1 MKSVSAHSTKI
12 VITGAS
18 GFIGRQLVPRLRD
31 AGCELLLVGRDP
43 TALQSQFP
51 DLACCTYEELS
62 SRAQGFDSLV
72 HLAVLNNDAT
82 ASPEEFERV
91 NVGLLSDVLAQAKA
105 AKVIHFINVT
115 TFHAL
120 SGKGSDYAVSKRKAL
135 DIIEGTTG
143 IDAVNLFLPA
153 VYGDAFAGKLSLV
166 ARLPGFLRGMALT
179 FLSAM
184 APTVHVDRIAQFL
197 IRGDIGLDRDVF
209 LAEPQD
215 DNLVFRLGKGLIDA
229 LFVIGVIGVF
239 WWLLLIVW
247 ILIPLDSPGPGT
259 FAQTRIG
266 KGGNKFTIY
275 KFRTMKRGTKEVG
288 THDMTADSVTR
299 MGAFLRKTKLD
310 ELSQVFNIILGDLS
324 LIGPRPCL
332 PVQTQLIEERAKRG
346 VFAVRPGISGL
357 AQINNI
363 DMSDPVKLARWDAR
377 YIAQRSLPSELKIGF
392 VTFLGRG
399 SGDKIK
405 DTSTS

>member
-1 MKSVSAHSTKI
+1 MRTVSAHSPKI
-12 VITGAS
+12 IITGAS

-31 AGCELLLVGRDP
+31 AGCDLLLVGRDP
-43 TALQSQFP
+43 STLQFQFP
-51 DLACCTYEELS
+51 DLARCTYDELP
-62 SRAQGFDSLV
+62 SRAQGFDILV

-91 NVGLLSDVLAQAKA
+91 NVGLLSNVLAQAKA
-105 AKVIHFINVT
+105 AKVTHFINVT

-120 SGKGSDYAVSKRKAL
+120 SGKGSDYALSKCKAL
-135 DIIEGTTG
+135 DIIEAASG
-143 IDAVNLFLPA
+143 IHAVNLFLPA

-166 ARLPGFLRGMALT
+166 TRMPRFLRGMALT

-184 APTVHVDRIAQFL
+184 APTVHVGRIAQFL
-197 IRGDIGLDRDVF
+197 TRGDIGQDRDVF

-215 DNLVFRLGKGLIDA
+215 DNLVFRMGKGLIDV
-229 LFVIGVIGVF
+229 LFVVGVIGVF

-247 ILIPLDSPGPGT
+247 ILIPIDSPGPAIFG
-259 FAQTRIG
+259 QTRIG
-266 KGGNKFTIY
+266 KDGNEFTIY
-275 KFRTMKRGTKEVG
+275 KFRTMKRGTKQAG
-288 THDMTADSVTR
+288 THEMTADSVTR
-299 MGAFLRKTKLD
+299 MGALLRKTKLD

-324 LIGPRPCL
+324 LIGPRPCM
-332 PVQTQLIEERAKRG
+332 PVQTQLIEERANRG

-399 SGDKIK
+399 SGDKIRE
-405 DTSTS
+405 TNTN